1 VAFCDTF
8 AVWAIH
14 GVRVTEQIVMRPE
27 SLSIKHIQTER
38 NTEIKRVM
46 IERYGQSRYLI
57 DSGAHIVHQDDFG
70 TLYRAHVPNDE
81 DLVMV
86 NVINA
91 TPEPDGSFHDYFL
104 RVPPTCQT
112 ALEAVAWTFDERP
125 DDYAQ
130 IAVQT

>member
-1 VAFCDTF
+1 MVPAF
-8 AVWAIH
+8 V
-14 GVRVTEQIVMRPE
+14 VTRPDWITLNDIRNEQNV
-27 SLSIKHIQTER
+27 
-38 NTEIKRVM
+38 EIRRIL
-46 IERYGQSRYLI
+46 IERYGQARYLI